1 MEFTDHLIALFYRHD
16 CIIIPGLGGF
26 KAKYLPAG
34 VDKKQGIVKPPVKSF
49 YFDDRMVKDNG
60 LMAGFVATS
69 WNISEDEAHAM
80 LVKFAEE
87 TRKIVLEGNRAEVP
101 GLGYFYLTVDE
112 RIDFHFTIENN
123 FNPETVGEEVAGLP
137 KVSVKETVKNE
148 TMKEEPH
155 PVSRKKSPAR
165 FLVPLFALL
174 ALAVVIIVYIPSVS
188 NQPLVGNVLK
198 KLGISPRPAPTDIRP
213 PVVIGSGE
221 KDEAGKPDTV
231 SPVRVIPESKRS
243 LSEGSK
249 ESSAARYYLIA
260 GSFKDIKNAEQLS
273 SKLTLDGYKTE
284 ILSTPDGWHRVS
296 VMWFSSRD
304 QALKA
309 LNEIKS
315 SGKLS
320 SVWLLSI

>member
-1 MEFTDHLIALFYRHD
+1 MEFTDHLIVLFYRHD

-49 YFDDRMVKDNG
+49 DFDDRMVKDNG
-60 LMAGFVATS
+60 LMAGFIASS
-69 WNISEDEAHAM
+69 WNIPDDEAHAM

-87 TRKIVLEGNRAEVP
+87 TRKIVLGGNQAEVP

-123 FNPETVGEEVAGLP
+123 FNPETVGEKDARLP
-137 KVSVKETVKNE
+137 KIPVKETAKNE

-155 PVSRKKSPAR
+155 PINRKKSPAR
-165 FLVPLFALL
+165 YFVPLFALL
-174 ALAVVIIVYIPSVS
+174 ALIVVVIVYIPTVS
-188 NQPLVGNVLK
+188 NRPLIGNVIK
-198 KLGISPRPAPTDIRP
+198 KLRISQRSTPADIRP
-213 PVVIGSGE
+213 PVVIGPGE
-221 KDEAGKPDTV
+221 KAEEGKPDTV
-231 SPVRVIPESKRS
+231 SPVRETTEFKRS

-260 GSFKDIKNAEQLS
+260 GSFKDIRNAEQLS
-273 SKLTLDGYKTE
+273 SKLTLEGYKTE
-284 ILSTPDGWHRVS
+284 ILSTNDGWHRVS
-296 VMWFSSRD
+296 VMWFINRD

-315 SGKLS
+315 SGRLS

>member
-1 MEFTDHLIALFYRHD
+1 MEFTDHLISLFYRYD

-26 KAKYLPAG
+26 KAEYIPARI
-34 VDKKQGIVKPPVKSF
+34 DKKQGIVKPPVKSF

-60 LMAGFVATS
+60 LMAGLVASS
-69 WNISEDEAHAM
+69 WNIPEDEAHDR
-80 LVKFAEE
+80 LIKFAEE
-87 TRKIVLEGNRAEVP
+87 TRKIVLGGNRAEVP

-112 RIDFHFTIENN
+112 RIDFHFSIENN
-123 FNPETVGEEVAGLP
+123 FNPETVGEKITGLP
-137 KVSVKETVKNE
+137 KAAVKETEKNE
-148 TMKEEPH
+148 SMKEEPK
-155 PVSRKKSPAR
+155 PVYRNKSPAR

-174 ALAVVIIVYIPSVS
+174 ALIVVIVVYIPSVS
-188 NQPLVGNVLK
+188 NQPLVGNFLK
-198 KLGISPRPAPTDIRP
+198 KLGISSQTGTNDIRP

-221 KDEAGKPDTV
+221 KAVAGKPDTV
-231 SPVRVIPESKRS
+231 SPVRDMPESKSS
-243 LSEGSK
+243 LSEGTK

-273 SKLTLDGYKTE
+273 SKLTLEGYKTE

-296 VMWFSSRD
+296 IMWFSKRD

-309 LNEIKS
+309 LNEMRS

>member
-1 MEFTDHLIALFYRHD
+1 LEFTDHLISLFYRHD

-60 LMAGFVATS
+60 LMAGFIASS
-69 WNISEDEAHAM
+69 WNIPKDEAHSM
-80 LVKFAEE
+80 LIKFSEE
-87 TRKIVLEGNRAEVP
+87 TRKIVLGGNRAEVP

-123 FNPETVGEEVAGLP
+123 FNPETAGQEVAGLP
-137 KVSVKETVKNE
+137 KVQMKETDKHE
-148 TMKEEPH
+148 MMKEEPH
-155 PVSRKKSPAR
+155 PVSGKKSPAR

-174 ALAVVIIVYIPSVS
+174 ALIVVIVVYIPSVS
-188 NQPLVGNVLK
+188 DQPLVGNILK
-198 KLGISPRPAPTDIRP
+198 KLGLSSGSIPADIHP

-221 KDEAGKPDTV
+221 KAEAGKPDTV
-231 SPVRVIPESKRS
+231 SPVKEMPGSGSS
-243 LSEGSK
+243 LSESSK
-249 ESSAARYYLIA
+249 ESSVIKYYLIA
-260 GSFKDIKNAEQLS
+260 GSFKDMKNAEQLS
-273 SKLTLDGYKTE
+273 SKLTLEGYRTE

-296 VMWFSSRD
+296 VMLFTSRD

-309 LNEIKS
+309 LNELKS
-315 SGKLS
+315 SGKLP